1 MAQEQLPG
9 QPVDPLAQGRPGCR
23 RQRLTQ
29 HGTDAVLRHGG
40 QEVVAGREVAVDGRV
55 AHSRGFGEQFVRQ
68 ALERGARR
76 LLELKS
82 KGTTVTALLAGMI
95 DTPMSERW
103 DVPKVSAA
111 DVVAQAYDDV
121 VAGAFEVHADADTR
135 QVKALLGASA
145 EDFNA
150 ALEEALSSFVP

>member
-1 MAQEQLPG
+1 
-9 QPVDPLAQGRPGCR
+9 
-23 RQRLTQ
+23 
-29 HGTDAVLRHGG
+29 
-40 QEVVAGREVAVDGRV
+40 
-55 AHSRGFGEQFVRQ
+55 
-68 ALERGARR
+68 
-76 LLELKS
+76 
-82 KGTTVTALLAGMI
+82 MI

-111 DVVAQAYDDV
+111 DVVAQAYDGV

-150 ALEEALSSFVP
+150 ALEEALSTFMP